1 MPKFRI
7 KGVATIRAR
16 SMLFCNGEVLGGKV
30 AVGQRVLAPVGLPP
44 IAAIEFALLSE
55 PSRHE
60 EPALGFRFVSED
72 ECANLLRLLR
82 VGTELVLADDGDF
95 GWGRNWCW
103 PTTVMLQP
111 NKRLKLASGGRFKGS
126 GVL

>member
-44 IAAIEFALLSE
+44 IAAIEFALLSQ

-60 EPALGFRFVSED
+60 EPALRFRLMSED
-72 ECANLLRLLR
+72 ERANLLRLLPA
-82 VGTELVLADDGDF
+82 GTELVLGDGGKVAGSQRRGAD
-95 GWGRNWCW
+95 GRC
-103 PTTVMLQP
+103 
-111 NKRLKLASGGRFKGS
+111 
-126 GVL
+126 

>member
-1 MPKFRI
+1 MPKFRV

-16 SMLFCNGEVLGGKV
+16 SMLFCQGEVLGGKV
-30 AVGQRVLAPVGLPP
+30 AVGQSVVAPVGLPP

-60 EPALGFRFVSED
+60 EPALGFRFGSED

-82 VGTELVLADDGDF
+82 VGTELVLADDGD
-95 GWGRNWCW
+95 
-103 PTTVMLQP
+103 V
-111 NKRLKLASGGRFKGS
+111 AA
-126 GVL
+126 

>member
-30 AVGQRVLAPVGLPP
+30 AVGQRVVAPVGLPP
-44 IAAIEFALLSE
+44 IAAIEFRLLSE

-60 EPALGFRFVSED
+60 EPAVGFRFASED
-72 ECANLLRLLR
+72 ERANLLRLLP
-82 VGTELVLADDGDF
+82 VGTELVLADDGD
-95 GWGRNWCW
+95 
-103 PTTVMLQP
+103 V
-111 NKRLKLASGGRFKGS
+111 AA
-126 GVL
+126 

>member
-30 AVGQRVLAPVGLPP
+30 AVGQRVVAPVGLPP

-55 PSRHE
+55 PPRHE

-72 ECANLLRLLR
+72 ERVNLLRLLP
-82 VGTELVLADDGDF
+82 VGTD
-95 GWGRNWCW
+95 RKS
-103 PTTVMLQP
+103 T
-111 NKRLKLASGGRFKGS
+111 RLNSSHMSISYAVFCLKKKK
-126 GVL
+126 